1 MFKVFYTSTI
11 EYIRVTTEDYIC
23 MLMAIINTYQIFKQ
37 KFTSKQIALKEIIL
51 GIVVTQKQAKNIKL
65 QALQKRLLAVA
76 RHLNHEQIEDKLAVI
91 YELEQFA
98 QSYPQYH
105 WQIMG
110 ILTYFVQNYPAD
122 LNRYQFNSN
131 PSLTIP
137 TEIQV
142 ALTVIGRRDANQDEV
157 ETQLDLSHTDM
168 RGANLNQA
176 NLKLINLYQVN
187 LCGANLSGANLSGTI
202 LSAANLCG
210 ANLSGADLSGA
221 ILSAANLSGANLRGA
236 NLQQANLY
244 LANLQGA
251 IISDAIFKD
260 ANLREAKFN

>member
-37 KFTSKQIALKEIIL
+37 QFASKQIAFKEIIL
-51 GIVVTQKQAKNIKL
+51 GIVVTQEEAKNLKL
-65 QALQKRLLAVA
+65 QALQKRLLQVA
-76 RHLNHEQIEDKLAVI
+76 QHLNHEQIEDKLAVI

-110 ILTYFVQNYPAD
+110 ILTYFVQNYSAA
-122 LNRYQFNSN
+122 LNRYQFNNN
-131 PSLTIP
+131 PSSTIP

-157 ETQLDLSHTDM
+157 EAQLDLSHTDM

-176 NLKLINLYQVN
+176 NLKLTNLYQV
-187 LCGANLSGANLSGTI
+187 
-202 LSAANLCG
+202 NLCG

-260 ANLREAKFN
+260 ANLREAKFIAKC